1 MTGRHE
7 AAALDALRAPAMALG
22 NAETVNDALADL
34 LLAGSLIP
42 ALQAGGS
49 LVLALEDAATRY
61 AETAKRLRAAL
72 TEAMSMSVPAVNL
85 PHHVMSYV
93 EAKPRPVVTDAAALP
108 AEFLIPQPPKPDMA
122 AIARAVKHGPVA
134 GVTVTNGGPG
144 HIRISTRRE
153 NAA

>member
-1 MTGRHE
+1 MGKHE
-7 AAALDALRAPAMALG
+7 QAAVTAIRSAAALIGEDNIHDA
-22 NAETVNDALADL
+22 VADV

-49 LVLALEDAATRY
+49 LVLALEDAANRY

-108 AEFLIPQPPKPDMA
+108 PEFLIPQPPKPDLA

-134 GVTVTNGGPG
+134 GVAMTNGGAG